1 MNCLPSLQTCSTN
14 ATRRPDVNRAACD
27 LDGLEATQSRYMTL
41 IYGTCR
47 FASTS
52 LGMAARPSCRL
63 SRPIPLTS
71 HYAPDCG
78 RPTRGNFAIRGDGL
92 PTVPVVAWQAGSSPG
107 LLWQRYEYPF
117 VGVSRRARR
126 VASDIRH
133 PGVYAD
139 RVPSAARPQ
148 ASLREA
154 SKTGG
159 QELRKRKY
167 G

>member
-1 MNCLPSLQTCSTN
+1 M
-14 ATRRPDVNRAACD
+14 
-27 LDGLEATQSRYMTL
+27 DGARSSNMTQ
-41 IYGTCR
+41 IYGLGLI
-47 FASTS
+47 ASIADAPVRTF
-52 LGMAARPSCRL
+52 GPTEPAL
-63 SRPIPLTS
+63 SFMN
-71 HYAPDCG
+71 HYAPACG

-107 LLWQRYEYPF
+107 LLWQRCEYPF

-139 RVPSAARPQ
+139 QVPSAARPR
-148 ASLREA
+148 ASLRKA

-159 QELRKRKY
+159 QELRKRRY
-167 G
+167 GKTRSEPSMLQ